1 VSNCRRE
8 SKFTAS
14 YENTGRGRRYS
25 TGSVSD
31 LNLREYLFIEAQVA
45 HAPRTVALRC
55 QIPIR
60 RPFSSAVANRRFM
73 DYSAVKNEFSRRD
86 LAEKTRSCR
95 LATQR
100 PRGLEGCQKA
110 IAHPVATARLSGW
123 MIYRREPARLAHVI
137 LGRDRSGRKRNIAA
151 W

>member
-1 VSNCRRE
+1 MSLRAPSWRDLLRKHRSRTPVQYRE
-8 SKFTAS
+8 RERPGAW
-14 YENTGRGRRYS
+14 R
-25 TGSVSD
+25 GSVLS
-31 LNLREYLFIEAQVA
+31 EAQVA
-45 HAPRTVALRC
+45 HAPRTVPTLC